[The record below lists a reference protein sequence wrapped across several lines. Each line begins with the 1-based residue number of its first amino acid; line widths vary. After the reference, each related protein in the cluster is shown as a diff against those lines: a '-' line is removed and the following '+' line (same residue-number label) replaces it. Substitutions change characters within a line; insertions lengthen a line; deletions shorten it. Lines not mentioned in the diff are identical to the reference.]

1 MSTVKHDFTARVP
14 FNHTKAPLALGLAS
28 LLALGPLGCVP
39 NANMAKF
46 NASRPID
53 LGRNGRFE
61 QEGQPLALDDLNAKL
76 REEDEAGVYARRAN
90 SFAFAGQIMA
100 ATGGGLMGVPIGQ
113 WVAREPEPLWVLGIV
128 GLVVA
133 AGGIAIGAASNGAM
147 TDAVRAHNEE
157 YAQKKASDEQRDRD
171 YLRRHPK
178 VVVPPPAPTNPDA
191 EPARPDDPTGS
202 SPPPESKSAAPP
214 AASSVRA
221 PARGADSLASPQE

>member
-1 MSTVKHDFTARVP
+1 MSTVKHNFTARLP

-39 NANMAKF
+39 ANTAQF
-46 NASRPID
+46 NASRPIE

-76 REEDEAGVYARRAN
+76 KEEDEAGVYARRAS
-90 SFAFAGQIMA
+90 SFAFAGQIMGGA
-100 ATGGGLMGVPIGQ
+100 GGGLMGVPLGQ
-113 WVAREPEPLWVLGIV
+113 WVGGDPEPLWVLGIV

-157 YAQKKASDEQRDRD
+157 YAQKKAADEQRDKD

-178 VVVPPPAPTNPDA
+178 PVVPPPAPANPDA
-191 EPARPDDPTGS
+191 EAPSPDDPTIDS
-202 SPPPESKSAAPP
+202 SPPGEPRPAAPP
-214 AASSVRA
+214 TAASGRA
-221 PARGADSLASPQE
+221 PAHGADSPPNPPE